1 VKDNFLHF
9 VTVGVTVTG
18 HKESEGAN
26 DTKDFFGEEMGPS
39 LPHSEE
45 NKSEVTISRR
55 CVSTCCQ
62 TMEGILNL
70 SIFFSD
76 IKFG

>member
-9 VTVGVTVTG
+9 VMVGVTVTG
-18 HKESEGAN
+18 HKKSEGAN
-26 DTKDFFGEEMGPS
+26 DTKDFFGGEMDPS

-45 NKSEVTISRR
+45 NKSEVTISRL
-55 CVSTCCQ
+55 CVSTSCQ

-70 SIFFSD
+70 SIFLSD
-76 IKFG
+76 VKFG